1 MLKCVHRFRHV
12 FQLAS
17 ILLTLIVGALHYLGL
32 CLHPSP
38 ALATED
44 LFLRTQLA
52 LHQERP
58 IKPQRPTNATRIT
71 LVWLGRRF
79 DWRPAFRSTRV
90 SCPARAEF
98 YKAMMACA

>member
-17 ILLTLIVGALHYLGL
+17 IRLTLTVGALHYLGL

-38 ALATED
+38 ALAAKA

-52 LHQERP
+52 LYQERP
-58 IKPQRPTNATRIT
+58 VKPQRPTNGTRIA

-79 DWRPAFRSTRV
+79 DWRPALYEGLLPCTCGILR
-90 SCPARAEF
+90 
-98 YKAMMACA
+98 

>member
-17 ILLTLIVGALHYLGL
+17 IRLTLTVGALHYLGL

-38 ALATED
+38 ALAAKA

-52 LHQERP
+52 LYQERP
-58 IKPQRPTNATRIT
+58 VKPQRPTMARGSPWSGSAGGLIGDQPSVVRGSLALHVRNFT
-71 LVWLGRRF
+71 LRR
-79 DWRPAFRSTRV
+79 
-90 SCPARAEF
+90 
-98 YKAMMACA
+98 